1 MADSIT
7 TRISRLIAGGAHALL
22 DRAEDL
28 APEASMMQSIREI
41 EQVADEVR
49 ADLGRA
55 EAGKHL
61 ALSQM
66 ARLNAEHETLSAQ
79 IDAALAN
86 GREDLARTAIG
97 RQADIE
103 DLLPV
108 LQKNFDEQSDQAKE
122 LESYVVALLAK
133 KRELEQLLADYHARL
148 GRAPSAA
155 DVAETHDDGYG
166 RQMRADGA
174 AASFGR
180 VLARQTGATG
190 LTSGLVGDAGRLKE
204 IAELQREH
212 RISER
217 LATIKAAKALPD
229 ASVPD

>member
-22 DRAEDL
+22 DRAENL

-49 ADLGRA
+49 GDLGRA

-155 DVAETHDDGYG
+155 DVAETRDDG

>member
-1 MADSIT
+1 M
-7 TRISRLIAGGAHALL
+7 
-22 DRAEDL
+22 EY
-28 APEASMMQSIREI
+28 
-41 EQVADEVR
+41 
-49 ADLGRA
+49 
-55 EAGKHL
+55 
-61 ALSQM
+61 
-66 ARLNAEHETLSAQ
+66 
-79 IDAALAN
+79 

-122 LESYVVALLAK
+122 LESYIVALLAK

-148 GRAPSAA
+148 GRAPSATDA
-155 DVAETHDDGYG
+155 AGSQDDGYG

-180 VLARQTGATG
+180 VLARQTGAVG

-217 LATIKAAKALPD
+217 LATIKAAKAAPD

>member
-22 DRAEDL
+22 DRAENL

-49 ADLGRA
+49 GDLGRA

-66 ARLNAEHETLSAQ
+66 ARLNAEHEALSAQ

-155 DVAETHDDGYG
+155 DVAETRDDG

>member
-22 DRAEDL
+22 DRAENL

-49 ADLGRA
+49 GDLGRA

-155 DVAETHDDGYG
+155 DVAETHDDG